1 MEEHEHGHEN
11 DHPQH
16 RLTYFVNGERQESD
30 NKERTVH
37 GILQNA
43 GFDPPKD
50 YRLTRDE
57 GNHVYEDYETEVNL
71 HEGERFTATYVG
83 PTPTS

>member
-1 MEEHEHGHEN
+1 MEEHGQGHEK
-11 DHPQH
+11 DHH
-16 RLTYFVNGERQESD
+16 EIRLTYFVNGERQESD
-30 NKERTVH
+30 EKERTVH
-37 GILQNA
+37 EILESA

-57 GNHVYEDYETEVNL
+57 GNHVYEDYGTEVHL